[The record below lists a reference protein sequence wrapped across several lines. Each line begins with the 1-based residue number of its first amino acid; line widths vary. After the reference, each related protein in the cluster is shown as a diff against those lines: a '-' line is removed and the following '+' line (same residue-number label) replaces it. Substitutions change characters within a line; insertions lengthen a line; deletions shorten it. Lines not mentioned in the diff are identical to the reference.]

1 MVDPFL
7 DRALHPDLA
16 NPVDIVGRRLVIGRQ
31 RDELLDLGGGH
42 AFHFVQ
48 VVPAGFE
55 PDEELV
61 VEHVVFLPRVAH
73 FVDEGDLHVLVAR
86 VDLATTR
93 VDRPEHRFDAR
104 SRLRHQARRTRRG
117 DRQHRD
123 VAAAVSGHLLVESR
137 IGLADAGDHRVVLLA
152 FGIVHREL
160 AAFLGHDD
168 RGPVSFQRERF
179 LYLDGE
185 VDRLVGPVAQ
195 AQRGQHVAF
204 GRDAETRAAALER
217 LFADFFPQAV
227 FDVTDVLFLGVLGYL
242 FDDGLDLLELQIDDI
257 VHDAHRGRDVAPEL
271 AEVERRLF
279 RERLVDIAVQI
290 DRQQAAAVI
299 RAERNFA
306 AGIRR
311 DRPEAQI
318 GVAVGNGLAQ
328 DRVPEQNAGFGRL
341 PCVVD
346 DLVP

>member
-1 MVDPFL
+1 M
-7 DRALHPDLA
+7 
-16 NPVDIVGRRLVIGRQ
+16 
-31 RDELLDLGGGH
+31 
-42 AFHFVQ
+42 
-48 VVPAGFE
+48 
-55 PDEELV
+55 
-61 VEHVVFLPRVAH
+61 
-73 FVDEGDLHVLVAR
+73 
-86 VDLATTR
+86 
-93 VDRPEHRFDAR
+93 
-104 SRLRHQARRTRRG
+104 
-117 DRQHRD
+117 
-123 VAAAVSGHLLVESR
+123 
-137 IGLADAGDHRVVLLA
+137 
-152 FGIVHREL
+152 
-160 AAFLGHDD
+160 
-168 RGPVSFQRERF
+168 
-179 LYLDGE
+179 
-185 VDRLVGPVAQ
+185 
-195 AQRGQHVAF
+195 
-204 GRDAETRAAALER
+204 
-217 LFADFFPQAV
+217 

-279 RERLVDIAVQI
+279 RERLVYIAVQI